1 MAEHW
6 HNSCP
11 SLPKDAANPDFNKDI
26 GRAGVVLAVAAMDAY
41 FTKKFEEII
50 IPYLK
55 TKGATPE
62 LTALLQAAGL
72 DVAQALELV
81 TMARPFR
88 WIKSLI
94 ESHLDRYTTQK
105 FESIDSLFKSVGLPK
120 LSEHTSRKAKR
131 TTLKRSIELLVER
144 RHAIVHEGD
153 LNKYGRPSDFKWT
166 EMAKRLADLQ
176 LFVDTADSIIDNF
189 AKNLK

>member
-1 MAEHW
+1 MPTARQRFDVTIGRSISLFGMAEHW
-6 HNSCP
+6 NNSCP
-11 SLPKDAANPDFNKDI
+11 SLPKETENPDFYNDI

-55 TKGATPE
+55 KKGATPE
-62 LTALLQAAGL
+62 LTTLLQAAGL

-88 WIKSLI
+88 RIKSLI

-120 LSEHTSRKAKR
+120 LSVTIQQNS
-131 TTLKRSIELLVER
+131 
-144 RHAIVHEGD
+144 
-153 LNKYGRPSDFKWT
+153 
-166 EMAKRLADLQ
+166 
-176 LFVDTADSIIDNF
+176 
-189 AKNLK
+189 